1 MKKNIYRICLLLILS
16 VFAATN
22 AMAQMTLP
30 DYAMGIPKVFLDEE
44 ESWNWERI
52 ANDRTWGE
60 SSSQFWRVYV
70 DRDGVKAYES
80 PRSNSRVVK
89 TLKFMDPNDLFYVA
103 DEQNGYMLLYTEKY
117 QQKNL
122 EISKS
127 AKAIGW
133 VSVDELLLWSTCPR
147 TIAQIYQKAVIL
159 KDPEEVQNKKDLDIV
174 SPEFSKSPYEM
185 ISTKRRAVDLEFY
198 FVFKTVNGAAL
209 LLEDNKITTSLTST
223 KKGWMKRGLYTLWND
238 RLCYEPNFGEEVEG
252 AQAAI
257 FAGTQEA
264 QEFKS
269 TGELSVYES
278 PLWKETLGSKRWSPK
293 KVRFPVIDMGGR
305 YIAQVGTISS
315 LGSGSSTSTNTPT
328 TQNDEWEKVSRKIEE
343 YESKLSN
350 TNVVFVMDGTSSMK
364 KYYQPMAKALEQAML
379 QNEMKGAN
387 MNFGAVVYR
396 NYADEQAGRLVETKP
411 LTKDYMSVAQW
422 LVSREC
428 GSIGK
433 SHYEAM
439 LYGLETAVD
448 QMKWRKE
455 NSNFI
460 ILVGDAAN
468 ALPDAK
474 GKTIESIAAKLAEKG
489 INLVV
494 FQANHMDHSAYHDF
508 GLQTQ
513 KLMFNE
519 LYKITGKKVTRS
531 SFTLSNQLYNYKN
544 TDLYMVVSA
553 GFRFAEINK
562 QESES
567 NLRNLVEDK
576 IVDFKR
582 QTETNIALLKEIL
595 DGLAGERPET
605 GPDTTNF
612 DEQGVTEYLKTVIG
626 LDDKE
631 IQAIKDRGMTLKIK
645 GYATRVA
652 GNTEVFT
659 TSVFM
664 AKSEMQLL
672 IQSLSSV
679 NREVSDNLRKDL
691 QDALKK
697 LVMSYMGENANADE
711 MSVDEVMAT
720 VTGLTSTIGRKVLPN
735 INIRDITNPS
745 RISESEIETF
755 MRSIER
761 DVNRL
766 KKLSED
772 KSCYFES
779 SNGLRY
785 YYILIEDMPLMAD

>member
-1 MKKNIYRICLLLILS
+1 MKKNIYKICLLLIFS
-16 VFAATN
+16 VYATN
-22 AMAQMTLP
+22 IMAQMALP

-44 ESWNWERI
+44 ESWNWEQI
-52 ANDRTWGE
+52 ANERNWGE
-60 SSSQFWRVYV
+60 SSNQFWRVYV
-70 DRDGVKAYES
+70 DRDGVKAYDS

-103 DEQNGYMLLYTEKY
+103 DEQNGFLLLYTEKY
-117 QQKNL
+117 QQRNL
-122 EISKS
+122 EISNN
-127 AKAIGW
+127 AKAVGW

-147 TIAQIYQKAVIL
+147 TMSQIYQKAVIL
-159 KDPEEVQNKKDLDIV
+159 KDPEEVQNKRDLDIV

-209 LLEDNKITTSLTST
+209 LLEDNKITTSLTSA

-257 FAGTQEA
+257 FAGTKEA
-264 QEFKS
+264 QVFKS
-269 TGELSVYES
+269 TGEISIYDS

-293 KVRFPVIDMGGR
+293 KVRFPVIDMEGK
-305 YIAQVGTISS
+305 YIARVGTISS
-315 LGSGSSTSTNTPT
+315 LGSGSSTSPAPS
-328 TQNDEWEKVSRKIEE
+328 TQNEEWEKVSKKIEE
-343 YESKLSN
+343 YEAKLSN

-379 QNEMKGAN
+379 QNEMQGAN

-396 NYADEQAGRLVETKP
+396 NYADEKTGRLVETKQ

-428 GSIGK
+428 GSVGQ

-439 LYGLETAVD
+439 LYGLETAVN

-474 GKTIESIAAKLAEKG
+474 GKTIESISAKLAEKG

-494 FQANHMDHSAYHDF
+494 FQANHMDHSAYHEF
-508 GLQTQ
+508 GSQTQ
-513 KLMFNE
+513 KLMFNALCE
-519 LYKITGKKVTRS
+519 ITGKEVKRS
-531 SFTLSNQLYNYKN
+531 DFTLSNQLYNYKN

-605 GPDTTNF
+605 GTETTDF
-612 DEQGVTEYLKTVIG
+612 DEQGVTEYLKKVIG
-626 LDDKE
+626 LSEKE
-631 IQAIKDRGMTLKIK
+631 IKAIKDRGMTLKIK
-645 GYATRVA
+645 GFATRVA
-652 GNTEVFT
+652 GDTEVFT

-664 AKSEMQLL
+664 AKSELQLL

-679 NREVSDNLRKDL
+679 NKEVSDNLRKDL

-735 INIRDITNPS
+735 VNIRDITNPS
-745 RISESEIETF
+745 KISESQIEDF
-755 MRSIER
+755 MRGIER
-761 DVNRL
+761 DVIRL

>member
-1 MKKNIYRICLLLILS
+1 M
-16 VFAATN
+16 
-22 AMAQMTLP
+22 
-30 DYAMGIPKVFLDEE
+30 
-44 ESWNWERI
+44 
-52 ANDRTWGE
+52 
-60 SSSQFWRVYV
+60 
-70 DRDGVKAYES
+70 
-80 PRSNSRVVK
+80 
-89 TLKFMDPNDLFYVA
+89 
-103 DEQNGYMLLYTEKY
+103 
-117 QQKNL
+117 
-122 EISKS
+122 
-127 AKAIGW
+127 
-133 VSVDELLLWSTCPR
+133 
-147 TIAQIYQKAVIL
+147 
-159 KDPEEVQNKKDLDIV
+159 
-174 SPEFSKSPYEM
+174 
-185 ISTKRRAVDLEFY
+185 
-198 FVFKTVNGAAL
+198 
-209 LLEDNKITTSLTST
+209 
-223 KKGWMKRGLYTLWND
+223 
-238 RLCYEPNFGEEVEG
+238 
-252 AQAAI
+252 
-257 FAGTQEA
+257 
-264 QEFKS
+264 
-269 TGELSVYES
+269 
-278 PLWKETLGSKRWSPK
+278 
-293 KVRFPVIDMGGR
+293 
-305 YIAQVGTISS
+305 
-315 LGSGSSTSTNTPT
+315 
-328 TQNDEWEKVSRKIEE
+328 
-343 YESKLSN
+343 
-350 TNVVFVMDGTSSMK
+350 
-364 KYYQPMAKALEQAML
+364 
-379 QNEMKGAN
+379 
-387 MNFGAVVYR
+387 
-396 NYADEQAGRLVETKP
+396 
-411 LTKDYMSVAQW
+411 
-422 LVSREC
+422 
-428 GSIGK
+428 
-433 SHYEAM
+433 
-439 LYGLETAVD
+439 
-448 QMKWRKE
+448 
-455 NSNFI
+455 
-460 ILVGDAAN
+460 
-468 ALPDAK
+468 
-474 GKTIESIAAKLAEKG
+474 
-489 INLVV
+489 V

-519 LYKITGKKVTRS
+519 LYKITGKKVTRE

-595 DGLAGERPET
+595 DGLAGERLET
-605 GPDTTNF
+605 GQETTNF

-664 AKSEMQLL
+664 AKSELQLL